1 MREWFDSQSTS
12 GQDPRVWEIF
22 CPQSTYRRCSP
33 SELPSPFFSS
43 GLLQKV
49 DSVVLV
55 NSGSLYMIIFNRVD
69 GMDIDQQP
77 FGFVVLSGSPPQS
90 GGFIQHGDWTDRT
103 RSAPSEFQQAIAAT
117 GIGYCQPFS
126 GLPSKTAGPISEL
139 DPSYRAAFDKL
150 ASYVSRC
157 LPPRSSD

>member
-1 MREWFDSQSTS
+1 MSMKEWFDSQSTS

-69 GMDIDQQP
+69 SMDIDQQP
-77 FGFVVLSGSPPQS
+77 FGFVFLSGSAPPS
-90 GGFIQHGDWTDRT
+90 GGFLPHRDWAHPPT
-103 RSAPSEFQQAIAAT
+103 SAP
-117 GIGYCQPFS
+117 P
-126 GLPSKTAGPISEL
+126 
-139 DPSYRAAFDKL
+139 
-150 ASYVSRC
+150 
-157 LPPRSSD
+157 